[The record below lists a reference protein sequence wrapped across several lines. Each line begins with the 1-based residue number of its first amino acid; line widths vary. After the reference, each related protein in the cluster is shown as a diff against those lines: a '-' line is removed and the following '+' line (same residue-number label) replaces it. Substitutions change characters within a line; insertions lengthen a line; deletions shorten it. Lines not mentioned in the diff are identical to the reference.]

1 MDQTLR
7 VAQAS
12 TRAES
17 TELRAATLPL
27 SQLIRDFY
35 RSATGKGYWLYSA
48 WIELLLSY
56 RSTILG
62 PLWIPIGTAVF
73 VFAVGSLYG
82 RVILTNG
89 SNTYLAYLAVG
100 ITLWYFINQ
109 SIVGSSHVFVSN
121 RTDILDGATGYT
133 DIILKL
139 ITRNAITLLHN
150 TIVVLLAM
158 IISQIALSF
167 EALLILITI
176 PLFLL
181 NLLWICVIISIL
193 GARFPDLEEITRSI
207 LRLMFFLTPILWMPH
222 QHGRG
227 APVGALLYLNPF
239 YYFLEVIRAPLLYGQ
254 VPYFEM
260 GVLVAALPIGWFA
273 ASMLYAR
280 TRQWVALWL

>member
-1 MDQTLR
+1 MEQTLLL
-7 VAQAS
+7 AQAS
-12 TRAES
+12 TRADS

-227 APVGALLYLNPF
+227 ALVGALLYLNPF

>member
-207 LRLMFFLTPILWMPH
+207 LRLLFFLTPILWMPH

-227 APVGALLYLNPF
+227 ALVGALLYLNPF